1 MVGTALIASCTDD
14 GMGGDGMGRKRYYGP
29 VGAAGRFTCPGDMVI
44 FDVEA
49 VTSSSTGQM
58 ACVHSRRSSA

>member
-14 GMGGDGMGRKRYYGP
+14 GMGWDGIGWKRYYVP
-29 VGAAGRFTCPGDMVI
+29 VGAAGRFTCHGDIVI

-49 VTSSSTGQM
+49 VTSSCSSTGQM
-58 ACVHSRRSSA
+58 VWVA